1 MTRTPLRQAAS
12 LVLSILLCAS
22 TFAQQAE
29 ADGRNDEALLAYDEA
44 ARLAPQNLALVGRC
58 AALRSRLIREHVD
71 KAEQL
76 ALAGKLPQAKEEL
89 SSAMRID
96 PSNKI
101 VAERYA
107 QMQSMHDDEPALPNL
122 QIPGI
127 PRLKTQPGRHTLDLR
142 GDTRTAYE
150 QLAQTFGTKVTFDP
164 DVISH
169 PVRMQL
175 DKVDFNTAASI
186 LGTVTGTFWRPLDAG
201 LMFVAPDSP
210 EKRRQF
216 GLQAEQTF
224 PLPSSASAEEMTEL
238 LRMLREITGATRI
251 DLDATSH
258 TITMR

>member
-1 MTRTPLRQAAS
+1 MMPTTRAASTPSRRAMRKAASKESPVENDLQLQIPVYASLTATVKPHSPPISSRRMMLSRASQYMNLAPLRQAAS
-12 LVLSILLCAS
+12 LVLSLLLCLS
-22 TFAQQAE
+22 TPAQQPQLSSTAPNAIVRPDPKRAQKLAERGEKAE

-44 ARLAPQNLALVGRC
+44 TRLAPQNLALVGRG

-127 PRLKTQPGRHTLDLR
+127 PRLDRKS
-142 GDTRTAYE
+142 TR
-150 QLAQTFGTKVTFDP
+150 LN
-164 DVISH
+164 S
-169 PVRMQL
+169 
-175 DKVDFNTAASI
+175 
-186 LGTVTGTFWRPLDAG
+186 
-201 LMFVAPDSP
+201 
-210 EKRRQF
+210 
-216 GLQAEQTF
+216 
-224 PLPSSASAEEMTEL
+224 
-238 LRMLREITGATRI
+238 
-251 DLDATSH
+251 SH
-258 TITMR
+258 T

>member
-1 MTRTPLRQAAS
+1 MNLVFLRQAVS
-12 LVLSILLCAS
+12 LVLSALLCAS
-22 TFAQQAE
+22 ALAQQPQLSSTAPNAIVRPDPKRAEKLVERGQKAE

-44 ARLAPQNLALVGRC
+44 ARLAPQNLAFATRG
-58 AALRSRLIREHVD
+58 AALRSRLIRDHLD

-76 ALAGKLPQAKEEL
+76 ALAGKLPQAQEEL

-164 DVISH
+164 DVVSR

-175 DKVDFNTAASI
+175 DNVDFNTAASI

-201 LMFVAPDSP
+201 LMFVAPN
-210 EKRRQF
+210 
-216 GLQAEQTF
+216 GLQKVPVTV
-224 PLPSSASAEEMTEL
+224 P
-238 LRMLREITGATRI
+238 RI
-251 DLDATSH
+251 E
-258 TITMR
+258 

>member
-12 LVLSILLCAS
+12 LVLSMLLCAS
-22 TFAQQAE
+22 TIAQQPQLSSIAPNSIIRPDPKRAQKLVEAGQKAE

-44 ARLAPQNLALVGRC
+44 TRLAPQNLALVGRG

-164 DVISH
+164 DV
-169 PVRMQL
+169 
-175 DKVDFNTAASI
+175 
-186 LGTVTGTFWRPLDAG
+186 
-201 LMFVAPDSP
+201 
-210 EKRRQF
+210 
-216 GLQAEQTF
+216 
-224 PLPSSASAEEMTEL
+224 
-238 LRMLREITGATRI
+238 
-251 DLDATSH
+251 
-258 TITMR
+258 